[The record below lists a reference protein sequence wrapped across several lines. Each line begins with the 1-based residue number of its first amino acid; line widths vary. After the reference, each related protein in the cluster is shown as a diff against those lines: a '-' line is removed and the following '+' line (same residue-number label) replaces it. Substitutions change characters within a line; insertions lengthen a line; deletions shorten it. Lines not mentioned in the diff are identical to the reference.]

1 MKIQVPL
8 NLIYSLVFDEGKINI
23 TDSLTNDFI
32 IMASYYEIFN
42 TLGDRNP
49 KVELQSNSKEI
60 KIVKYTKAN
69 KAIELKEK
77 IISSSAEELSLFPV
91 FFHNIF
97 KEEIQICDCREY
109 DDYDL
114 IITYAIE
121 YEKNKITLS
130 LKSEIKELKTEPPNY
145 KEITLKPMKGKTETV
160 GQKPKK
166 PKIKRRYNKSALK
179 DNEEKTGEIDFKKLV
194 LAKKNLN

>member
-23 TDSLTNDFI
+23 TDPLTNDFI
-32 IMASYYEIFN
+32 IMTSYYEIFD
-42 TLGDRNP
+42 TLGDRYP
-49 KVELQSNSKEI
+49 KMELQSESHKI
-60 KIVKYTKAN
+60 KIVKYTRDN

-114 IITYAIE
+114 IITYSIE
-121 YEKNKITLS
+121 YEKNKITLN
-130 LKSEIKELKTEPPNY
+130 LKSEVKELKTEPPNY
-145 KEITLKPMKGKTETV
+145 KEIKLKPIKGATETV
-160 GQKPKK
+160 TKK
-166 PKIKRRYNKSALK
+166 PKIKRRYNKPAFK
-179 DNEEKTGEIDFKKLV
+179 GADEKPGEIDFMNLV
-194 LAKKNLN
+194 LMKKKDK